1 MQKKL
6 SEEEID
12 EIVEAEA
19 NNDSAWEEPIPVH
32 RGDMTSLSLPTE
44 LVKRAIFLARLHREA
59 NVEKWLM
66 HIIRERIEL
75 EENAFFAAKRDLQL
89 AIA

>member
-1 MQKKL
+1 MQKKF

-12 EIVEAEA
+12 KIIEIEAD
-19 NNDSAWEEPIPVH
+19 NDAAWEEPIAVQRP
-32 RGDMTSLSLPTE
+32 GMTSLSLPSD

-66 HIIRERIEL
+66 AIIKERIEL